1 MTGESHL
8 LYKAQRGD
16 PEALDEILNRYKD
29 QSFSLALGIVQ
40 SEFDAED
47 IVQNAFI
54 KVFKH
59 LRQFKNESKFSTWLY
74 RIVYNE
80 SIRLIKQEH
89 VAARKEVALDDVDV
103 NYYSIDNALR
113 PLFADER
120 RRIIKQALQK
130 LSYNENTILTLFYL
144 EEKSIRELQ
153 RITGFSKS
161 NIKVILHRARKK
173 LYQTLSTMLNQ
184 EVTSIL

>member
-1 MTGESHL
+1 MTNESHL
-8 LYKAQRGD
+8 LQKAKQGN
-16 PEALDEILNRYKD
+16 PEALNKIIDRYKD

-40 SEFDAED
+40 NVTAAED

-59 LRQFKNESKFSTWLY
+59 LNQFNSASKFSTWLY

-80 SIRLIKQEH
+80 SIRLIKHER
-89 VAARKEVALDDVDV
+89 VAAKKEIAIDDVD
-103 NYYSIDNALR
+103 DNFFPIEDALNH
-113 PLFADER
+113 LLADER
-120 RRIIKQALQK
+120 KHIIKQALRR
-130 LSYNENTILTLFYL
+130 LSFDENTMLTLFYL

-153 RITGFSKS
+153 HITGFSTT

-173 LYQTLSTMLNQ
+173 LYQILRTMLNQ